1 MTQRILLIV
10 DDEENILRA
19 LVRLLRRDGYTL
31 LTAGGGA
38 QGLELLAQHPV
49 GVILS
54 DQRMPGMMGTEF
66 LERAKEIRPDTVRIM
81 LSGYTD
87 LQSVTEA
94 INRGAIY
101 RFLTKPWDDELLRE
115 NIRQAFEHHELRS
128 ERDRLARELQAANE
142 QLARSNLGLEER
154 IASQSRT
161 LDHSIRLL
169 ELSREVLE
177 HLPVGVVGV
186 SEEGRIA
193 VANTLAHRLVGQPAG
208 ALLEHAAI
216 EVLPP
221 ALHEICRAMEHE
233 KDFEQRH
240 VSLGSQG
247 TPLTVHGTRLGNSSG
262 CHGNVLVLVPERE
275 RSGNESGERANG

>member
-1 MTQRILLIV
+1 MAQRILLIV

-31 LTAGGGA
+31 LTAGSGA

-66 LERAKEIRPDTVRIM
+66 LERAKEARPDTVRIM

-101 RFLTKPWDDELLRE
+101 RFLTKPWDDDLLRD
-115 NIRQAFEHHELRS
+115 NIRQAFEHHELRA

-142 QLARSNLGLEER
+142 QLATSNQGLER
-154 IASQSRT
+154 QIASQSRT
-161 LDHSIRLL
+161 LDQNQRLL

-177 HLPVGVVGV
+177 RLPVGVVGV
-186 SEEGRIA
+186 SDDGKVA
-193 VANTLAHRLVGQPAG
+193 VANSLAHRLVGQPSG
-208 ALLEHAAI
+208 ALLEQEA
-216 EVLPP
+216 EDVLP
-221 ALHEICRAMEHE
+221 ASLQEICHLMEHE
-233 KDFEQRH
+233 TTFERHH
-240 VSLGSQG
+240 VSLGTAG
-247 TPLTVHGTRLGNSSG
+247 GPLTVHGTRLGAASG
-262 CHGNVLVLVPERE
+262 CHGNVLVLVPEQA
-275 RSGNESGERANG
+275 GNESGEQSNG